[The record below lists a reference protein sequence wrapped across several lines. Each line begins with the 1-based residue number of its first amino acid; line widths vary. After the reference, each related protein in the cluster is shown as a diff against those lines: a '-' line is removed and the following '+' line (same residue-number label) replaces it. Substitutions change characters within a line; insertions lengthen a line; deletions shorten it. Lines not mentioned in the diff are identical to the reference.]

1 MNRYPTPLGLGRG
14 AGPWWAL
21 AGLMALTLVSAP
33 SAQAKKIKIATIAP
47 KGSVFYTVLKD
58 LGDEWK
64 TLSKGRIVLK
74 IYPGGVAG
82 GDREVMRKIKL
93 GTLHGGLI
101 TATGLSVLDKSVNAL
116 QIPLAYRDYG
126 EADYVRTQMHS
137 GLAAIYAERGF
148 VILGWAEAGWIRF
161 LSKTPIRVPA
171 DRAGHRFFV
180 IAGDPEQAAVW
191 KAAGF
196 MVVPLPTAEISTGL
210 QTGLITAMPTTAQAA
225 LLLQWYKH
233 APHMMARPW
242 APLMGALVIDK
253 RVWDRVEPGLR
264 AALAAAAERAAARLL
279 QESRRAEVA
288 SVEAMK
294 KRGLV
299 LHPVTKAQLAAWRAL
314 VQSAHHAI
322 RGPYAPPAKYD
333 EAMGH
338 LEAYRKAKGE

>member
-1 MNRYPTPLGLGRG
+1 
-14 AGPWWAL
+14 
-21 AGLMALTLVSAP
+21 MALTLCLAP
-33 SAQAKKIKIATIAP
+33 SAHAKKIKIATIAP

-64 TLSKGRIVLK
+64 TLSKGQIKLK

-126 EADYVRTQMHS
+126 EADYVRTQMHP
-137 GLAAIYAERGF
+137 GLAAIYAEKGF
-148 VILGWAEAGWIRF
+148 EILGWAEAGWIRF
-161 LSKTPIRVPA
+161 IGKTPIRVPA
-171 DRAGHRFFV
+171 DRAGHKFFV

-233 APHMMARPW
+233 APHMMARAW
-242 APLMGALVIDK
+242 APLMGAFVVDK
-253 RVWDRVEPGLR
+253 RVWDRVEPSLR
-264 AALAAAAERAAARLL
+264 ADLAAAARRATDRLL

-299 LHPVTKAQLAAWRAL
+299 VHPVTQVHLEAWRAL
-314 VQSAHHAI
+314 VQSAHDAI
-322 RGPYAPPAKYD
+322 RGPYAPAAKYD

-338 LEAYRKAKGE
+338 LDAYRKAKGE